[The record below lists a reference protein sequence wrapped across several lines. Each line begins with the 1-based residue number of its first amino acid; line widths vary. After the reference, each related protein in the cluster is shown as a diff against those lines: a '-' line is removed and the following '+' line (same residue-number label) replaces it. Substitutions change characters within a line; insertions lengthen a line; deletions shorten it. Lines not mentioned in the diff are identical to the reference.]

1 MIDER
6 RKAQIEASPPARPGL
21 IGWARHTLGAS
32 PPGLSW
38 ALAAGFGLLCVV
50 LIYVGN
56 SLRQQVALLRQQLDQ
71 SAEREN
77 EARTQQE
84 NLQAQA
90 RQEASNYSQRLTNF
104 QTQLAG
110 KANDFS
116 RRKEAM
122 EKRLA
127 QKTDE
132 VQRQTNA
139 LQRQLEKQV
148 TENKLLMDALTVT
161 VTQTNRNPL
170 ARMKM
175 ILLSAAPET
184 AANAVAASVW
194 DAREQKGLLRVE
206 NLPPLPP
213 EKDYQLWLF
222 DPKILSPISAGVFR
236 TDEQGK
242 AVYRYQSS
250 ALLESV
256 EKLVVSIERSGGV
269 PLPLGKV
276 VLASR

>member
-1 MIDER
+1 
-6 RKAQIEASPPARPGL
+6 
-21 IGWARHTLGAS
+21 
-32 PPGLSW
+32 
-38 ALAAGFGLLCVV
+38 
-50 LIYVGN
+50 
-56 SLRQQVALLRQQLDQ
+56 
-71 SAEREN
+71 
-77 EARTQQE
+77 
-84 NLQAQA
+84 
-90 RQEASNYSQRLTNF
+90 
-104 QTQLAG
+104 
-110 KANDFS
+110 
-116 RRKEAM
+116 M

-236 TDEQGK
+236 TDEHGK

-256 EKLVVSIERSGGV
+256 EKLVVSIERRGGV
-269 PLPLGKV
+269 PLPQGKV